1 MFKEFTK
8 PYKDLTTPG
17 EGGVALEKSLFQ
29 HEILKPLQKHLTALR
44 KNIKIEYPERE
55 NNMEISCI
63 NPKSGL
69 ALFCYL
75 KLYTFSAV
83 EQLQVDKF
91 RLS

>member
-29 HEILKPLQKHLTALR
+29 HEILKPLQKHLTG
-44 KNIKIEYPERE
+44 
-55 NNMEISCI
+55 MEVSCI
-63 NPKSGL
+63 NPKAGQ